1 MFRCAGVVGWP
12 ARHSRSPLVHGFWL
26 AEHGLSGAY
35 LRIEASPETA
45 QAILWGL
52 AGEGLV
58 GANVT
63 VPHKELALGLAD
75 EADELARRLGAAN
88 LLWVGERGVLHAANT
103 DVAGFLGNLDEG
115 APGWDAE
122 AGTALVLGAG
132 GAARAVAL
140 GLASRG
146 FRRVVVANRTVARA
160 EALARVLGDP
170 VEPLPLAEAER
181 ALPEASLV
189 VNTTTLGMKGE
200 GGSPIGLSHA
210 RPDAI
215 VTDAV
220 YVPLETPLLAAA
232 RARGLKTVDGLGMLL
247 HQAVPTFER
256 LFGVRPEV
264 TPALRRLVEADL
276 GVSR

>member
-1 MFRCAGVVGWP
+1 MFRCAGVIGWP
-12 ARHSRSPLVHGFWL
+12 ARHSRSPLVHGHWL
-26 AEHGLSGAY
+26 AEHRLSGAY
-35 LRIEASPETA
+35 LRIEAAPDAAEGVMR
-45 QAILWGL
+45 GL
-52 AGEGLV
+52 ARAGLV

-63 VPHKELALGLAD
+63 VPHKELALRVAD
-75 EADELARRLGAAN
+75 DADDLARRLGAAN
-88 LLWVGERGVLHAANT
+88 LLWVSDGGGLHAQNT

-115 APGWDAE
+115 APGWNAE
-122 AGTALVLGAG
+122 SGTALVLGAG

-140 GLASRG
+140 GLADRG
-146 FRRVVVANRTVARA
+146 FRRVLVANRTVERA
-160 EALARVLGDP
+160 EALARAFGGP
-170 VEPLPLAEAER
+170 IEPLPLAEAER
-181 ALPEASLV
+181 ALVHASLV

-200 GGSPIGLSHA
+200 GGAPLSLARA

-220 YVPLETPLLAAA
+220 YVPLETPFLAEA

-256 LFGVRPEV
+256 LFGVKPEV